1 MPAARCYN
9 RGMWKAYL
17 CRLATAATF
26 SCLLL
31 VASDFSQLSRVR
43 SVYIWPMYDSFDQYL
58 AEQIAEED
66 VFEVVV
72 DPKLASA
79 VLTDR
84 IDAPFLEA
92 LEEFFP
98 LQEPDEAEQDE
109 AEEEEESAS
118 ADSIE
123 AGVQLR
129 RPANRALSRPKGTLF
144 LVDVSSRRVLWST
157 FLKEFQ
163 PSPNKLHGQA
173 RDVVVRL
180 KKQLNP
186 GL

>member
-1 MPAARCYN
+1 MPAGRCYN
-9 RGMWKAYL
+9 RGMRKASVR
-17 CRLATAATF
+17 RLLAMAMTPCFLLIAAD
-26 SCLLL
+26 L
-31 VASDFSQLSRVR
+31 SQLSRVR

-58 AEQIAEED
+58 AERIAEED

-72 DPKLASA
+72 DPKLATA

-84 IDAPFLEA
+84 IDAPFLAA

-98 LQEPDEAEQDE
+98 LHQPDE
-109 AEEEEESAS
+109 AEEEEEESAS
-118 ADSIE
+118 GDSIE
-123 AGVQLR
+123 AGLQR
-129 RPANRALSRPKGTLF
+129 QRPANRALSRPKGTLF

-163 PSPNKLHGQA
+163 PRPNKLHGQA

-186 GL
+186 GI

>member
-1 MPAARCYN
+1 MYN
-9 RGMWKAYL
+9 
-17 CRLATAATF
+17 
-26 SCLLL
+26 
-31 VASDFSQLSRVR
+31 
-43 SVYIWPMYDSFDQYL
+43 SFDQYL

-72 DPKLASA
+72 DPKFATA

-84 IDAPFLEA
+84 IDAPFLAA

-98 LQEPDEAEQDE
+98 LPQAEKDEAQ
-109 AEEEEESAS
+109 EEEESES
-118 ADSIE
+118 GDSIE
-123 AGVQLR
+123 AGVRLQ
-129 RPANRALSRPKGTLF
+129 RPTNRALSRPQGTLF
-144 LVDVSSRRVLWST
+144 LVDVSSRHVLWST
-157 FLKEFQ
+157 FLKEYE

-173 RDVVVRL
+173 RDVVLRL

>member
-9 RGMWKAYL
+9 RGMWKACL

-84 IDAPFLEA
+84 IDAPLSGGAGRVFSPCKNPTKPRRKKNQRRQTA
-92 LEEFFP
+92 SKPVFQAAAARQSGP
-98 LQEPDEAEQDE
+98 EPSQGD
-109 AEEEEESAS
+109 
-118 ADSIE
+118 
-123 AGVQLR
+123 
-129 RPANRALSRPKGTLF
+129 ALSRRCHLAARAVVHLPQG
-144 LVDVSSRRVLWST
+144 VSAQPEQTPRPSARR
-157 FLKEFQ
+157 
-163 PSPNKLHGQA
+163 PS
-173 RDVVVRL
+173 
-180 KKQLNP
+180 
-186 GL
+186 

>member
-1 MPAARCYN
+1 MIPC
-9 RGMWKAYL
+9 
-17 CRLATAATF
+17 F
-26 SCLLL
+26 LL
-31 VASDFSQLSRVR
+31 VAADLSQLSRVR
-43 SVYIWPMYDSFDQYL
+43 AVYIWPMYDSFDQYL

-72 DPKLASA
+72 DPKFATA

-84 IDAPFLEA
+84 IDAPFLAA

-98 LQEPDEAEQDE
+98 LPESGEAEKDEA
-109 AEEEEESAS
+109 EEESAS

-123 AGVQLR
+123 AGVQLQ
-129 RPANRALSRPKGTLF
+129 RPTNRALSRPKGTLF

-157 FLKEFQ
+157 FLKEYE

-173 RDVVVRL
+173 RDVVMRL

>member
-1 MPAARCYN
+1 MYN
-9 RGMWKAYL
+9 
-17 CRLATAATF
+17 
-26 SCLLL
+26 
-31 VASDFSQLSRVR
+31 
-43 SVYIWPMYDSFDQYL
+43 SFDQYL

-66 VFEVVV
+66 VFDVVV
-72 DPKLASA
+72 DPKLAGA

-84 IDAPFLEA
+84 IDAPFLA
-92 LEEFFP
+92 AMEEFFP
-98 LQEPDEAEQDE
+98 LPQPDEAEKGE
-109 AEEEEESAS
+109 AEEEEESES
-118 ADSIE
+118 GDSIE
-123 AGVQLR
+123 AGVRLQ
-129 RPANRALSRPKGTLF
+129 RPTNRALSRPKGTLF

-180 KKQLNP
+180 KKQLTP

>member
-1 MPAARCYN
+1 MSARCYN
-9 RGMWKAYL
+9 RGMRKASL
-17 CRLATAATF
+17 CRLAAMATF
-26 SCLLL
+26 SSLLL
-31 VASDFSQLSRVR
+31 AASDLSQLSRVR
-43 SVYIWPMYDSFDQYL
+43 SVYIWPMLNSFDQYL
-58 AEQIAEED
+58 AEQISEED

-72 DPKLASA
+72 DPKLAGA

-84 IDAPFLEA
+84 IDAPFLA
-92 LEEFFP
+92 AMEEFFP
-98 LQEPDEAEQDE
+98 LPQPDEAEKGEAKKEEDE
-109 AEEEEESAS
+109 SG
-118 ADSIE
+118 DSIE
-123 AGVQLR
+123 AGVRLQ
-129 RPANRALSRPKGTLF
+129 RPTNRALSRPKGTLF

-180 KKQLNP
+180 KKQLTP